1 MSAGASQAS
10 GAAPDPLR
18 IVYIAGAKNCG
29 STLLDAMLGNAPEA
43 RSLGE
48 VGGFHRYGPDAPCA
62 CGRVSEAC
70 SECRAVIC
78 SLDRRGASAEFAEL
92 SRLPLKERSAH
103 WILIPTRARRRYAQL
118 ADLVFES
125 AAASTGSRVL
135 IDSSKNAARAAA
147 LAFDSRYDV
156 RVVHVVRDGRGYLRS
171 RRRRA
176 TVDGKRHVA
185 PLAMVSWLTKNL
197 LIGNLLAPRLGADR
211 YLICRY
217 EDLLSDPGSTL
228 ERLCTFAGLDA
239 TGLLESATT
248 GEGVV
253 RHHLYEPARRTDYRR
268 VRLDPARL
276 QSQRESRL
284 HNRVFWTLGGF
295 LSARWGYDRQQSYL
309 GEHLPSETTSR

>member
-1 MSAGASQAS
+1 MSTGAKQ
-10 GAAPDPLR
+10 DPLR

-29 STLLDAMLGNAPEA
+29 STLLDAMLGNAPTA

-48 VGGFHRYGPDAPCA
+48 VGGFHRCRPGAPCA
-62 CGRVSEAC
+62 CGLVAERC
-70 SECRAVIC
+70 SECRAVAC
-78 SLDRRGASAEFAEL
+78 ALDQSGAAAEFAEL
-92 SRLPLKERSAH
+92 SPLPLKERSAH
-103 WILIPTRARRRYAQL
+103 WILIPTRARRRYARL

-147 LAFDSRYDV
+147 LTFDSRYDV

-176 TVDGKRHVA
+176 AVDGKRHVA
-185 PLAMVSWLTKNL
+185 ALAMVSWLTKNL
-197 LIGNLLAPRLGADR
+197 LIGNVLAPRLGTDR

-217 EDLLSDPGSTL
+217 EDLLSEPGSTL
-228 ERLCTFAGLDA
+228 ERICAFAGLDA
-239 TGLLESATT
+239 RGLLELATT

-276 QSQRESRL
+276 QSQRETRL
-284 HNRVFWTLGGF
+284 HNRVFWTVGGF

-309 GEHLPSETTSR
+309 PQSS